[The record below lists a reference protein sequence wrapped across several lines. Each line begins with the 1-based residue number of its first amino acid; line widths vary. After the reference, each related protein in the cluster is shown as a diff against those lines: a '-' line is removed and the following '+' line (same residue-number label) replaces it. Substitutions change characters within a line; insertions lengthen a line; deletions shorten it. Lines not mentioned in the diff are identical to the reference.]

1 MKTYE
6 PWKFWLIITVLI
18 GAVMGAAPNILKDPE
33 TNEVSLPVWWPAS
46 MSQPLNLGLDL
57 KGGIHLVVDVDID
70 QVVSQQ
76 VSDNINTIRRAL
88 REEKIRYKKLD
99 SNATQVSVTLKNAT
113 DAHVAQKALKK
124 VMVGYEM
131 SQDEVGTFVF
141 SISESEAKEV
151 KGYAIEQTIEVIR
164 RRVDALGTTEPVI
177 MRQGERRVLVQ
188 IPGYE
193 DSATAKLIIGQTAQ
207 LDFKLVDEKGDLDRA
222 VAGFI
227 PPGDMLAYFKD
238 GRPILLKKRT
248 ELSGK
253 DVAMARVS
261 IDSQRN
267 EPAISLKFNNQ
278 GGRKFD
284 RLTKENVKKRFAIL
298 LEGVVQSAPVI
309 QERISGGTA
318 QITGSFTTE
327 DARNLAIVLRAG
339 ALPAPIKVVEERSIG
354 PSLGQD
360 SIDQGLNSIVY
371 GCAAVLLF
379 MVVYYRLFGMVAN
392 IALIFN
398 MLLIAAAMSMLGA
411 TLTLPGIA
419 GIVLTIGMAVD
430 ANVLIFERIREEI
443 NNGKTAFA
451 AIDGG
456 YDKAFSTIMDANITT
471 LIAAIVLFQFGSG
484 PVKGFAVTLSVG
496 ILASMFTAI
505 VVTRAIVV
513 LSHRKRKNIKELSI

>member
-1 MKTYE
+1 MQKYA
-6 PWKFWLIITVLI
+6 PWKYWLIITVFV
-18 GAVMGAAPNILKDPE
+18 GALMGAAPNITTVP
-33 TNEVSLPVWWPAS
+33 SWWPAS
-46 MSQPLNLGLDL
+46 FSQPLNLGLDL
-57 KGGIHLVVDVDID
+57 KGGIHLVIDVDIEK
-70 QVVSQQ
+70 VVSQQ
-76 VSDNINTIRRAL
+76 VSDNINTIRRTL

-99 SNATQVSVTLKNAT
+99 SNATQVSV
-113 DAHVAQKALKK
+113 VLKK
-124 VMVGYEM
+124 AEDADKAERMLGKVMDGYEIEQ
-131 SQDEVGTFVF
+131 SDENTFVF
-141 SISESEAKEV
+141 TISESETKEI
-151 KGYAIEQTIEVIR
+151 KSYAIEQTIEVIR

-177 MRQGERRVLVQ
+177 MRQGDRRVLVQ

-193 DSATAKLIIGQTAQ
+193 DSARAKSIIGQTAQ
-207 LDFKLVDEKGDLDRA
+207 LDFKLVDEKGDLDAA
-222 VAGFI
+222 VAGRI
-227 PPGDMLAYFKD
+227 PAGSMIAYFAD

-253 DVAMARVS
+253 DVTMARIT
-261 IDSQRN
+261 IDSQSN
-267 EPAISLKFNNQ
+267 QPAVSLKFNNQ

-327 DARNLAIVLRAG
+327 DAHNLAIVLRAG

-360 SIDQGLNSIVY
+360 SIDQGLNSIIY
-371 GCAAVLLF
+371 GFIAVLIF
-379 MVVYYRLFGMVAN
+379 MIVYYRLFGLFAN
-392 IALIFN
+392 IALAFN
-398 MLLIAAAMSMLGA
+398 IVLIAAAMSMIGA

-430 ANVLIFERIREEI
+430 ANVLIFERIREETH
-443 NNGKTAFA
+443 NGKTPFA

-456 YDKAFSTIMDANITT
+456 YNKAFSTIMDANITT

-484 PVKGFAVTLSVG
+484 PIKGFAVTLSVG

-505 VVTRAIVV
+505 VVTRA
-513 LSHRKRKNIKELSI
+513 LTYLTYKNKKNLKALSI

>member
-1 MKTYE
+1 MQPYA
-6 PWKFWLIITVLI
+6 PWKFWLIITVFI
-18 GAVMGAAPNILKDPE
+18 GALMGAAPNFTSVP
-33 TNEVSLPVWWPAS
+33 SWWPAS

-70 QVVSQQ
+70 KVVAQQ

-88 REEKIRYKKLD
+88 REEKVRYKKLNSD
-99 SNATQVSVTLKNAT
+99 ATSVSVVLKKEG
-113 DAHVAQKALKK
+113 DAHVAAKILKK

-131 SQDEVGTFVF
+131 SQPESDTFSF
-141 SISESEAKEV
+141 MISESEAKEV
-151 KGYAIEQTIEVIR
+151 KSYAIEQTIEVIR

-177 MRQGERRVLVQ
+177 MRQGDRRVLVQ

-207 LDFKLVDEKGDLDRA
+207 LEFKLVDEKGDLDRA
-222 VAGFI
+222 VAGYI
-227 PPGDMLAYFKD
+227 PAGDMIAYFKD

-248 ELSGK
+248 ELSGN
-253 DVAMARVS
+253 DVAMARIS
-261 IDSQRN
+261 IDSQSN

-318 QITGSFTTE
+318 QITGAFTTE
-327 DARNLAIVLRAG
+327 AAHNLAIVLRAG

-360 SIDQGLNSIVY
+360 SINQGLDSIIW
-371 GCAAVLLF
+371 GCAMVLLF
-379 MVVYYRLFGMVAN
+379 MVVYYRLFGAIANVALVFN
-392 IALIFN
+392 I
-398 MLLIAAAMSMLGA
+398 LLIAAAMSMLGA

-443 NNGKTAFA
+443 NNGKTPFS

-456 YDKAFSTIMDANITT
+456 YNKAFSTIMDANITT

-505 VVTRAIVV
+505 VVTRAMVV
-513 LSHRKRKNIKELSI
+513 ISHRKRLNIKQLSI

>member
-1 MKTYE
+1 MQRYA
-6 PWKFWLIITVLI
+6 PWKYWLIITVLV
-18 GAVMGAAPNILKDPE
+18 GALMGAAPNITSVP
-33 TNEVSLPVWWPAS
+33 SWWPAS
-46 MSQPLNLGLDL
+46 FSQPLNLGLDL
-57 KGGIHLVVDVDID
+57 KGGIHLVIDVDIEK
-70 QVVSQQ
+70 VVSQQ

-99 SNATQVSVTLKNAT
+99 SNATQVIVTLK
-113 DAHVAQKALKK
+113 KADDVNQAERLLTEA
-124 VMVGYEM
+124 MVGYDVE
-131 SQDEVGTFVF
+131 QLDDNTLVF
-141 SISESEAKEV
+141 TISESESKEI
-151 KGYAIEQTIEVIR
+151 KSYAIEQTIEVIR

-177 MRQGERRVLVQ
+177 MRQGDRRVLVQ

-193 DSATAKLIIGQTAQ
+193 DSARAKSIIGQTAQ
-207 LDFKLVDEKGDLDRA
+207 LDFKLVDEKGDLDAA
-222 VAGFI
+222 VAGRI
-227 PPGDMLAYFKD
+227 PPGSMIAYFAD

-253 DVAMARVS
+253 DVTMAR
-261 IDSQRN
+261 ITFDSQSN
-267 EPAISLKFNNQ
+267 EPAVSLKFNNQ

-327 DARNLAIVLRAG
+327 DAHNLAIVLRAG

-354 PSLGQD
+354 PSLGAD
-360 SIDQGLNSIVY
+360 SIEQGLNSIIY
-371 GCAAVLLF
+371 GFIAVLIF
-379 MVVYYRLFGMVAN
+379 MVVYYRLFGLFAN
-392 IALIFN
+392 IALAFN
-398 MLLIAAAMSMLGA
+398 IVLIAAAMSMIGA

-430 ANVLIFERIREEI
+430 ANVLIFERIREETH
-443 NNGKTAFA
+443 NGKTPFA

-456 YDKAFSTIMDANITT
+456 YNKAFSTIMDANITT
-471 LIAAIVLFQFGSG
+471 LIAAIVLFQFGTG
-484 PVKGFAVTLSVG
+484 PIKGFAVTLSVG

-505 VVTRAIVV
+505 VVTRAMTY
-513 LSHRKRKNIKELSI
+513 LTHKNRKNLKALSI

>member
-1 MKTYE
+1 MQKYA

-18 GAVMGAAPNILKDPE
+18 GAVMGATPNLTTVP
-33 TNEVSLPVWWPAS
+33 SWWPAS

-57 KGGIHLVVDVDID
+57 KGGIHLVIDVDIEK
-70 QVVSQQ
+70 VISQQ
-76 VSDNINTIRRAL
+76 VSDNINMIRRTL
-88 REEKIRYKKLD
+88 REEKIRYRKLD
-99 SNATQVSVTLKNAT
+99 SNATQVIVTLK
-113 DAHVAQKALKK
+113 KADDVNQAERLLTEA
-124 VMVGYEM
+124 MVGYDVE
-131 SQDEVGTFVF
+131 QLDDNTLVF
-141 SISESEAKEV
+141 TISESESKEI
-151 KGYAIEQTIEVIR
+151 KSYAIEQTIEVIR

-177 MRQGERRVLVQ
+177 MRQGDRRVLVQ

-193 DSATAKLIIGQTAQ
+193 DSARAKSIIGQTAQ
-207 LDFKLVDEKGDLDRA
+207 LDFKLVDEKGDLDAA
-222 VAGFI
+222 VAGRI
-227 PPGDMLAYFKD
+227 PPGSMIAYFAD

-253 DVAMARVS
+253 DVTMAR
-261 IDSQRN
+261 ITFDSQSN
-267 EPAISLKFNNQ
+267 EPAVSLKFNNQ

-327 DARNLAIVLRAG
+327 DAHNLAIVLRAG

-354 PSLGQD
+354 PSLGAD
-360 SIDQGLNSIVY
+360 SIEQGLNSIIY
-371 GCAAVLLF
+371 GFIAVLIF
-379 MVVYYRLFGMVAN
+379 MVVYYRLFGLFAN
-392 IALIFN
+392 IALAFN
-398 MLLIAAAMSMLGA
+398 IVLIAAAMSMIGA

-430 ANVLIFERIREEI
+430 ANVLIFERIREETH
-443 NNGKTAFA
+443 NGKTPFA

-456 YDKAFSTIMDANITT
+456 YNKAFSTIMDANITT
-471 LIAAIVLFQFGSG
+471 LIAAIVLFQFGTG
-484 PVKGFAVTLSVG
+484 PIKGFAVTLSVG

-505 VVTRAIVV
+505 VVTRAMTY
-513 LSHRKRKNIKELSI
+513 LTHKNRKNLKALSI

>member
-1 MKTYE
+1 MQKYA

-18 GAVMGAAPNILKDPE
+18 GAVMGATPNLTTVP
-33 TNEVSLPVWWPAS
+33 SWWPAS

-57 KGGIHLVVDVDID
+57 KGGIHLVIDVDIEK
-70 QVVSQQ
+70 VVSQQ

-99 SNATQVSVTLKNAT
+99 SNATQVIVTLK
-113 DAHVAQKALKK
+113 KADDVNQAERLLTEA
-124 VMVGYEM
+124 MVGYDVE
-131 SQDEVGTFVF
+131 QLDDNTLVF
-141 SISESEAKEV
+141 TISESESKEI
-151 KGYAIEQTIEVIR
+151 KSYAIEQTIEVIR

-177 MRQGERRVLVQ
+177 MRQGDRRVLVQ

-193 DSATAKLIIGQTAQ
+193 DSARAKSIIGQTAQ
-207 LDFKLVDEKGDLDRA
+207 LDFKLVDEKGDLDAA
-222 VAGFI
+222 VAGRI
-227 PPGDMLAYFKD
+227 PPGSMIAYFAD

-253 DVAMARVS
+253 DVTMAR
-261 IDSQRN
+261 ITFDSQSN
-267 EPAISLKFNNQ
+267 QPAVSLKFNNQ

-327 DARNLAIVLRAG
+327 DAHNLAIVLRAG

-354 PSLGQD
+354 PSLGAD
-360 SIDQGLNSIVY
+360 SIEQGLNSIIY
-371 GCAAVLLF
+371 GFIAVLIF
-379 MVVYYRLFGMVAN
+379 MVVYYRLFGLFAN
-392 IALIFN
+392 IALAFN
-398 MLLIAAAMSMLGA
+398 IVLIAAAMSMIGA

-430 ANVLIFERIREEI
+430 ANVLIFERIREETH
-443 NNGKTAFA
+443 NGKTPFA

-456 YDKAFSTIMDANITT
+456 YNKAFSTIMDANITT
-471 LIAAIVLFQFGSG
+471 LIAAIVLFQFGTG
-484 PVKGFAVTLSVG
+484 PIKGFAVTLSVG

-505 VVTRAIVV
+505 VVTRAMTY
-513 LSHRKRKNIKELSI
+513 LTHKNRKNLKALSI